1 MALELLDNG
10 NHAIVAANPEAE
22 RFLGLSFDA
31 LKQLKNRE
39 SVATMRGKTAD
50 EL

>member
-1 MALELLDNG
+1 VIKAT
-10 NHAIVAANPEAE
+10 
-22 RFLGLSFDA
+22 FDA

-39 SVATMRGKTAD
+39 DVAAMRGKSAE

>member
-1 MALELLDNG
+1 VIKAT
-10 NHAIVAANPEAE
+10 
-22 RFLGLSFDA
+22 FDA

-39 SVATMRGKTAD
+39 SVATLRGKVAQ